1 MTATAIGF
9 SFLTDLD
16 LGNHNAGEGGS
27 QLSNLKKFDNRPYI
41 SGQAYRHGIKDALS
55 EVVEDPSTTECTS
68 RYACGEVED
77 CKICDI
83 FGYMNT
89 DSLGG
94 EDEPP
99 EKRLS
104 PLRVSPLVGQY
115 DLPQTTDMILQ
126 YDESEEADNR
136 IGYREL
142 ARNTYRGGVMVD
154 IPAIGRRETSTVESD
169 ADHDEI
175 YKRTFT
181 NEIGEDERIQ
191 RMKELVDAVRRTT
204 QLAGQARHMADFMPD
219 LVIGATLPEYNQRLQ
234 TALQADRET
243 QELETATMRQVV
255 RDLDAVGADLFVA
268 GNRNPNA
275 IDNWDEVMNAAD
287 DIESLTVCESVTDC
301 FERVKESAS
310 DD

>member
-1 MTATAIGF
+1 MTATAFGF
-9 SFLTDLD
+9 TFLTDLD

-55 EVVEDPSTTECTS
+55 EVVDDSSTTECTS
-68 RYACGEVED
+68 RYACGEVEK

-89 DSLGG
+89 EGLGG

-99 EKRLS
+99 AKRLS

-115 DLPQTTDMILQ
+115 DLPQTTDMIVQ
-126 YDESEEADNR
+126 YDEGEDADNR

-142 ARNTYRGGVMVD
+142 SRNTYQGGVMVD
-154 IPAIGRRETSTVESD
+154 IPAIGRRETTTVESN

-175 YKRTFT
+175 FHRELV
-181 NEIGEDERIQ
+181 NEIDDSEREQ
-191 RMKELVDAVRRTT
+191 RVKELVDAIRRTT

-219 LVIGATLPEYNQRLQ
+219 LVIGGVLPEYNQRLQ
-234 TALQADRET
+234 TAFQVDRESK
-243 QELETATMRQVV
+243 ELETETLAQVV
-255 RDLDAVGADLFVA
+255 RDLGQIDADLFIA
-268 GNRNPNA
+268 GNRNPNV
-275 IDNWDEVMNAAD
+275 IENWDEVMETAEDTDA
-287 DIESLTVCESVTDC
+287 LTICGSVTEC
-301 FERVKESAS
+301 FEKVKQTAS